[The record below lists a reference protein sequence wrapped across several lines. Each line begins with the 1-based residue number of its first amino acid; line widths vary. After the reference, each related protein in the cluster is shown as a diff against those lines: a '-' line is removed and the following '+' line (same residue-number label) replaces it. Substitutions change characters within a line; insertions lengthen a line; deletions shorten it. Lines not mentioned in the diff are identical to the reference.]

1 MWHRSMQCSVF
12 GIIPT
17 PGISVCYV
25 SACEYLV
32 YARLRF
38 LCYYF
43 GADAGGDDLAAK
55 ILAALFLAEQ
65 FYGVLEQLRRKLLDN
80 GGGISSCNDKIEAIT
95 SMPPTLFRCPYGEY
109 DDHVISAVNSMGMTA
124 IQWDV
129 GAVEL
134 EGRQHMPEIS
144 ERVLKRVQPGGIVLF
159 HNAAKHTPEALPGII
174 ESLSRRAATR

>member
-1 MWHRSMQCSVF
+1 MRCTDF

-43 GADAGGDDLAAK
+43 GADASGDDLVK
-55 ILAALFLAEQ
+55 DLAALFLAEQ

-80 GGGISSCNDKIEAIT
+80 GGGIGIENSSLTVRFLKSIAILLFVIAGSCHAEAYIIASIPQNGKRLT
-95 SMPPTLFRCPYGEY
+95 DRLSFKRTVGYVEHNVGHREGRAGMDVAKLDIGSAAAVGLFR
-109 DDHVISAVNSMGMTA
+109 DKDLTR
-124 IQWDV
+124 D
-129 GAVEL
+129 EL
-134 EGRQHMPEIS
+134 
-144 ERVLKRVQPGGIVLF
+144 
-159 HNAAKHTPEALPGII
+159 
-174 ESLSRRAATR
+174 

>member
-1 MWHRSMQCSVF
+1 MGFQRSDARQRCGTGVLRCTDF

-43 GADAGGDDLAAK
+43 GADASGDDLVK
-55 ILAALFLAEQ
+55 DLAALFLAEQ

-80 GGGISSCNDKIEAIT
+80 GGGI
-95 SMPPTLFRCPYGEY
+95 
-109 DDHVISAVNSMGMTA
+109 
-124 IQWDV
+124 
-129 GAVEL
+129 
-134 EGRQHMPEIS
+134 
-144 ERVLKRVQPGGIVLF
+144 GIVKQLLDGKLSEI
-159 HNAAKHTPEALPGII
+159 HGNTPFRYCGELPCGCSHY
-174 ESLSRRAATR
+174 SLNPTKRQEIDRQAFI